1 MNRVPP
7 PAAAEAPLLQL
18 EDVAKIYAGG
28 DGAEVRAL
36 DGITLSIASGEFVAI
51 MGQSGSGKSTLMNLL
66 GCLDT
71 PSRGR
76 YCVRGIDVAT
86 LGKDELAALR
96 RDCFG
101 FVFQRYNLMTT
112 ITAAENVELPAIY
125 AGTAKAQRVQR
136 AAALLGQLGLGERL
150 AHKPNQLSGGQQQ
163 RVSIARALMNDAEVI
178 LADEPTGALDSKSG
192 EEVLALLKRLH
203 GEGRTII
210 LITHDAKVAAHAER
224 VIQISDGRIVEDSGS
239 RGGAAVRQ
247 ALPDGR
253 RHPHWLPDLGEAVKM
268 ALHSLRGNLFRSAL
282 TLLGV
287 VIGVAAVVTMLAIGN
302 GSKAQVMKSIES
314 MGSNLLLVQP
324 GAPGTR
330 PSGEMAMLKDTD
342 AEAVEAVDG
351 VLAVSPQRQSRQ
363 TLRYGNVDY
372 RSNINGVWPT
382 WTQMQDWKLADG
394 LFFSDDDVRTYA
406 PVIVLGATVARN
418 LFPDLASPVGLY
430 VLIGKVPFQVVG
442 VLAAKG
448 ANAFGADMDDVALI
462 PLSTGFAR
470 IFGKRFL
477 GSINVKL
484 ASADV
489 AESTEAAITDLLAAR
504 HGTID
509 FQVRTTSSLMEMA
522 TTTQDTLTWLL
533 GSVAFISLLVGGIG
547 VMNIML
553 VNVTERTREI
563 GVRMATGARTSNILL
578 QFNTE
583 ALVICGIGGLIG
595 VLLGIGAALTAQA
608 FGTKVVFTVAPALF
622 AFGSAFITGLLFG
635 YLPARKAANLDP
647 VVALASE

>member
-1 MNRVPP
+1 MTQ
-7 PAAAEAPLLQL
+7 ALPLLQL
-18 EDVAKIYAGG
+18 DDVAKIYAGG

-36 DGITLSIASGEFVAI
+36 DGITLSIAAGEFVAI
-51 MGQSGSGKSTLMNLL
+51 MGQSGSGKSTLMNVL

-71 PSRGR
+71 PSRGQ
-76 YCVRGIDVAT
+76 YKVRGIDVAT
-86 LGKDELAALR
+86 LGKDDLASLR

-125 AGTAKAQRVQR
+125 AGMAKPDRVQR

-150 AHKPNQLSGGQQQ
+150 GHKPNQLSGGQQQ
-163 RVSIARALMNDAEVI
+163 RVSIARALMNGAEVI

-192 EEVLALLKRLH
+192 AEVLALLKALH

-224 VIQISDGRIVEDSGS
+224 IIQISDGRIVED
-239 RGGAAVRQ
+239 GGNRSTRNAMPAQTKART
-247 ALPDGR
+247 
-253 RHPHWLPDLGEAVKM
+253 HPHWLPDLGEAVKM
-268 ALHSLRGNLFRSAL
+268 ALHSLRGNIFRSAL

-330 PSGEMAMLKDTD
+330 PSGELAMLKDSD
-342 AEAVEAVDG
+342 AEAIEAVDG
-351 VLAVSPQRQSRQ
+351 VTAVSPQRQSRQ
-363 TLRYGNVDY
+363 TLRYGSIDYKSNV
-372 RSNINGVWPT
+372 IGVWPAY
-382 WTQMQDWKLADG
+382 TQMQDWKMG
-394 LFFSDDDVRTYA
+394 EGVFVSEDDVATYA
-406 PVIVLGATVARN
+406 PVMVLGSTVARN
-418 LFPDLASPVGLY
+418 LFPDAASPVGLY
-430 VLIGKVPFQVVG
+430 VLVGKVPFQVVG
-442 VLAAKG
+442 VLASKG
-448 ANAFGADMDDVALI
+448 ANAFGSDMDDVAII

-470 IFGKRFL
+470 IFGKRYL
-477 GSINVKL
+477 GSINVKV
-484 ASADV
+484 ASAGV
-489 AESTEAAITDLLAAR
+489 ADDTQAAITDLLMAR
-504 HGTID
+504 HGTLD
-509 FQVRTTSSLMEMA
+509 FQVRSTTSLMEMA
-522 TTTQDTLTWLL
+522 TTTQNTLTLLL

-583 ALVICGIGGLIG
+583 ALVICGIGGVVG
-595 VLLGIGAALTAQA
+595 VLLGIGAALAAQS
-608 FGTKVVFTVAPALF
+608 FGTKVVFTAAPALF

>member
-1 MNRVPP
+1 MIAN
-7 PAAAEAPLLQL
+7 APLLQL
-18 EDVAKIYAGG
+18 DDVAKIYAGG

-36 DGITLSIASGEFVAI
+36 DGITLSIAAGEFVAI
-51 MGQSGSGKSTLMNLL
+51 MGQSGSGKSTLMNVL

-71 PSRGR
+71 PSRGQ
-76 YCVRGIDVAT
+76 YKVRGIDVAT
-86 LGKDELAALR
+86 LGKDDLASLR

-125 AGTAKAQRVQR
+125 AGMAKPDRVQR

-150 AHKPNQLSGGQQQ
+150 GHKPNQLSGGQQQ
-163 RVSIARALMNDAEVI
+163 RVSIARALMNGAEVI

-192 EEVLALLKRLH
+192 AEVLALLKQLH

-210 LITHDAKVAAHAER
+210 LITHDAKVAAHAEHI
-224 VIQISDGRIVEDSGS
+224 IQISDGRIVEDAGT
-239 RGGAAVRQ
+239 RGAGRATP
-247 ALPDGR
+247 ALPKGR
-253 RHPHWLPDLGEAVKM
+253 THPHWLPDLGEAVKM
-268 ALHSLRGNLFRSAL
+268 ALHSLRGNIFRSAL

-302 GSKAQVMKSIES
+302 GSKAEVMKSIES

-330 PSGEMAMLKDTD
+330 PSGELAMLKDTD
-342 AEAVEAVDG
+342 ADAIESVEG
-351 VLAVSPQRQSRQ
+351 VTAVSPQRQSRQ
-363 TLRYGNVDY
+363 TLRYGSIDYKSNV
-372 RSNINGVWPT
+372 IGVWPAY
-382 WTQMQDWKLADG
+382 TQMQDWKMG
-394 LFFSDDDVRTYA
+394 EGVFVSEDDVASYA
-406 PVIVLGATVARN
+406 PVMVLGSTVARN
-418 LFPDLASPVGLY
+418 LFPDAASPVGLY
-430 VLIGKVPFQVVG
+430 VLVGKVPFQVVG
-442 VLAAKG
+442 VLASKG
-448 ANAFGADMDDVALI
+448 ANAFGADMDDVAII

-470 IFGKRFL
+470 IFGKRYL
-477 GSINVKL
+477 GSINVKV
-484 ASADV
+484 ASAAV
-489 AESTEAAITDLLAAR
+489 ADDTQAAITDLLMAR
-504 HGTID
+504 HGTLD
-509 FQVRTTSSLMEMA
+509 FQVRSTTSLMEMA
-522 TTTQDTLTWLL
+522 TTTQNTLTLLL

-583 ALVICGIGGLIG
+583 ALVICGIGGVVG
-595 VLLGIGAALTAQA
+595 VLLGIGAALAAQS
-608 FGTKVVFTVAPALF
+608 FGTKVVFTAAPALF

>member
-1 MNRVPP
+1 MSEGNN
-7 PAAAEAPLLQL
+7 PLLQL
-18 EDVAKIYAGG
+18 DDVAKIYAGG

-71 PSRGR
+71 PTRGR
-76 YCVRGIDVAT
+76 YRVRGVDVST
-86 LGKDELAALR
+86 LGKDDLASLR
-96 RDCFG
+96 RDTFG

-125 AGTAKAQRVQR
+125 AGTAKPERVQR

-150 AHKPNQLSGGQQQ
+150 GHKPNQLSGGQQQ
-163 RVSIARALMNDAEVI
+163 RVSIARALMNGAEVI

-192 EEVLALLKRLH
+192 AEVLALLKTLH

-224 VIQISDGRIVEDSGS
+224 IIEISDGRITEDSGA
-239 RGGAAVRQ
+239 RPRAAV
-247 ALPDGR
+247 ASSAPAR

-302 GSKAQVMKSIES
+302 GSKATVMQSIAS
-314 MGSNLLLVQP
+314 MGSNLLVVQP

-330 PSGEMAMLKDTD
+330 PSGELAMLKPSD
-342 AEAVEAVDG
+342 AEALEDLEG
-351 VLAVSPQRQSRQ
+351 VVAVSPQRQSRQ
-363 TLRYGNVDY
+363 TMRTGNIDY
-372 RSNINGVWPT
+372 KANVAGVWPAY
-382 WTQMQDWKLADG
+382 TQMQEWKLAEG
-394 LFFSDDDVRTYA
+394 VFISEEDVQSFE
-406 PVIVLGATVARN
+406 PVIVLGATVQRN
-418 LFPDLASPVGLY
+418 LFPEGGSPIGGY
-430 VLIGKVPFQVVG
+430 VLVGKVPFQVIG
-442 VLAAKG
+442 VLASKG
-448 ANAFGADMDDVALI
+448 ANAFGQDMDDVALI

-470 IFGKRFL
+470 VFGKQFL
-477 GSINVKL
+477 NTINVKI
-484 ASADV
+484 ASAEISDDTEV
-489 AESTEAAITDLLAAR
+489 AIADLLSVR

-509 FQVRTTSSLMEMA
+509 FQVRSTTSLMEMA
-522 TTTQDTLTWLL
+522 TTTQNTLTLLL

-595 VLLGIGAALTAQA
+595 VLLGVAVALAAQA
-608 FGTKVVFTVAPALF
+608 LGTKVVFTAAPALF

>member
-1 MNRVPP
+1 
-7 PAAAEAPLLQL
+7 
-18 EDVAKIYAGG
+18 
-28 DGAEVRAL
+28 
-36 DGITLSIASGEFVAI
+36 
-51 MGQSGSGKSTLMNLL
+51 MGQSGSGKSTLMNVL

-71 PSRGR
+71 PSRGH
-76 YCVRGIDVAT
+76 YKVRGIDVAT
-86 LGKDELAALR
+86 LGKDDLASLR

-125 AGTAKAQRVQR
+125 AGMAKPDRVQR

-150 AHKPNQLSGGQQQ
+150 GHKPNQLSGGQQQ
-163 RVSIARALMNDAEVI
+163 RVSIARALMNGAEVI

-192 EEVLALLKRLH
+192 AEVLALLKALH

-224 VIQISDGRIVEDSGS
+224 IIQISDGRIVEDAGT
-239 RGGAAVRQ
+239 RGAGHATP
-247 ALPDGR
+247 ALPKGR
-253 RHPHWLPDLGEAVKM
+253 THPHWLPDLGEAVKM
-268 ALHSLRGNLFRSAL
+268 ALHSLRGNIFRSAL

-302 GSKAQVMKSIES
+302 GSKAEVMKSIES

-330 PSGEMAMLKDTD
+330 PSGELAMLKDTD
-342 AEAVEAVDG
+342 AEAIESVEG
-351 VLAVSPQRQSRQ
+351 VTAVSPQRQSRQ
-363 TLRYGNVDY
+363 TLRYGSIDYKSNV
-372 RSNINGVWPT
+372 IGVWPAY
-382 WTQMQDWKLADG
+382 TQMQDWKMG
-394 LFFSDDDVRTYA
+394 EGVFVSQDDVDTYA
-406 PVIVLGATVARN
+406 PVMVLGSTVARN
-418 LFPDLASPVGLY
+418 LFPDAASPVGLY
-430 VLIGKVPFQVVG
+430 VLVGKVPFQVVG
-442 VLAAKG
+442 VLASKG
-448 ANAFGADMDDVALI
+448 ANAFGADMDDVAII

-470 IFGKRFL
+470 IFGKRYL
-477 GSINVKL
+477 GSINVKV
-484 ASADV
+484 ASAAV
-489 AESTEAAITDLLAAR
+489 ADDTQAAITDLLMAR
-504 HGTID
+504 HGTLD
-509 FQVRTTSSLMEMA
+509 FQVRSTTSLMEMA
-522 TTTQDTLTWLL
+522 TTTQNTLTLLL

-583 ALVICGIGGLIG
+583 ALVICGIGGVIG
-595 VLLGIGAALTAQA
+595 VLLGVGAALAAQA
-608 FGTKVVFTVAPALF
+608 LGTKVVFTAAPALF

>member
-1 MNRVPP
+1 MSS
-7 PAAAEAPLLQL
+7 ATEIPLLQL
-18 EDVAKIYAGG
+18 EQVAKIYAGG

-36 DGITLSIASGEFVAI
+36 DGITLSIAAGEFVAI
-51 MGQSGSGKSTLMNLL
+51 MGQSGSGKSTLMNVL

-71 PSRGR
+71 PTRGR
-76 YCVRGIDVAT
+76 YQVRGIDVAT

-125 AGTAKAQRVQR
+125 AGAAKAQRVQR

-150 AHKPNQLSGGQQQ
+150 GHKPNQLSGGQQQ
-163 RVSIARALMNDAEVI
+163 RVSIARALMNGADVI

-192 EEVLALLKRLH
+192 EEVLALLSRLH
-203 GEGRTII
+203 GDGHTII

-224 VIQISDGRIVEDSGS
+224 IIQISDGRITEDSGS
-239 RGGAAVRQ
+239 RGRAATLR
-247 ALPDGR
+247 ALNTDR

-330 PSGEMAMLKDTD
+330 PSGELAMLKETD
-342 AEAVEAVDG
+342 AESIEALDG
-351 VLAVSPQRQSRQ
+351 VQAVSPQRQSRQ
-363 TLRYGNVDY
+363 TLRYGNIDY
-372 RSNINGVWPT
+372 KSNVTGVWPT
-382 WTQMQDWKLADG
+382 WTQMQDWKLSEG
-394 LFFSDDDVRTYA
+394 VFVSDDDVKTYA
-406 PVIVLGATVARN
+406 PVIVLGTTVARN
-418 LFPDLASPVGLY
+418 LFPDLASPIGLY
-430 VLIGKVPFQVVG
+430 VLVGKVPFQVVG
-442 VLAAKG
+442 VLASKG
-448 ANAFGADMDDVALI
+448 ANAFGSDMDDVAVI

-470 IFGKRFL
+470 VFGKRFL
-477 GSINVKL
+477 GTINVKL

-489 AESTEAAITDLLAAR
+489 ADDTEAAITELLAGR

-509 FQVRTTSSLMEMA
+509 FQVRSTTSLMEMA
-522 TTTQDTLTWLL
+522 TTTQNTLTLLL

-583 ALVICGIGGLIG
+583 ALVICGIGGVIG
-595 VLLGIGAALTAQA
+595 VLLGIGAALAA
-608 FGTKVVFTVAPALF
+608 EALGSKVVFTVAPAVF

>member
-1 MNRVPP
+1 MST
-7 PAAAEAPLLQL
+7 ATEIPLLQL
-18 EDVAKIYAGG
+18 EQVAKIYAGG

-36 DGITLSIASGEFVAI
+36 DGISLSIGAGEFVAI
-51 MGQSGSGKSTLMNLL
+51 MGQSGSGKSTLMNVL

-71 PSRGR
+71 PTRGR
-76 YCVRGIDVAT
+76 YQVRGIDVAT
-86 LGKDELAALR
+86 LSKDELAALR

-125 AGTAKAQRVQR
+125 AGAAKAQRVQR

-150 AHKPNQLSGGQQQ
+150 GHKPNQLSGGQQQ
-163 RVSIARALMNDAEVI
+163 RVSIARALMNGADVI

-192 EEVLALLKRLH
+192 EEVLALLSRLH
-203 GEGRTII
+203 GDGHTII

-224 VIQISDGRIVEDSGS
+224 IIQISDGRITEDSGS
-239 RGGAAVRQ
+239 RGRAATLR
-247 ALPDGR
+247 ALNTDR

-330 PSGEMAMLKDTD
+330 PSGELAMLKETD
-342 AEAVEAVDG
+342 AEAIEALDG
-351 VLAVSPQRQSRQ
+351 VQAVSPQRQSRQ
-363 TLRYGNVDY
+363 TLRYGNIDY
-372 RSNINGVWPT
+372 KSNVTGVWPT
-382 WTQMQDWKLADG
+382 WTQMQDWKLSEG
-394 LFFSDDDVRTYA
+394 VFVSDDDVKTYA
-406 PVIVLGATVARN
+406 PVIVLGTTVARN
-418 LFPDLASPVGLY
+418 LFPDLASPIGLY
-430 VLIGKVPFQVVG
+430 VLVGKVPFQVVG
-442 VLAAKG
+442 VLASKG
-448 ANAFGADMDDVALI
+448 ANAFGSDMDDVAVI

-470 IFGKRFL
+470 VFGKRFL
-477 GSINVKL
+477 GTINVKL

-489 AESTEAAITDLLAAR
+489 ADSTEAAITELLTAR

-509 FQVRTTSSLMEMA
+509 FQVRSTTSLMEMA
-522 TTTQDTLTWLL
+522 TTTQNTLTLLL

-583 ALVICGIGGLIG
+583 ALVICGIGGVIG
-595 VLLGIGAALTAQA
+595 VLLGIGAALAA
-608 FGTKVVFTVAPALF
+608 EALGSKVVFTVAPAVF